1 MRRFVPV
8 VLVAALALLLV
19 AIPAS
24 ARIDHHFSTLTRN
37 VAFTGDRDRFH
48 LNAQLFAGFNQNDQ
62 VGHLRLRCH
71 SVASGKS
78 RCAGFAKLNGEQ
90 GGFGFMALRGNIGHG
105 DMRLNVTGGTDDFD
119 GVAGKVTG
127 HGRFLHFD
135 LVG

>member
-24 ARIDHHFSTLTRN
+24 ARIDHHFSVRARN
-37 VAFTGDRDRFH
+37 VSATGSRDAFH
-48 LNAQLFAGFNQNDQ
+48 LNGQLFAGFNQNDQ
-62 VGHLRLRCH
+62 VGHFRLRCH
-71 SVASGKS
+71 QVASGKS
-78 RCAGFAKLNGEQ
+78 RCAGFVKLNGEQ
-90 GGFGFMALRGNIGHG
+90 GGFGFMSVRGNIGHG

-119 GVAGKVTG
+119 GVAGKLTG